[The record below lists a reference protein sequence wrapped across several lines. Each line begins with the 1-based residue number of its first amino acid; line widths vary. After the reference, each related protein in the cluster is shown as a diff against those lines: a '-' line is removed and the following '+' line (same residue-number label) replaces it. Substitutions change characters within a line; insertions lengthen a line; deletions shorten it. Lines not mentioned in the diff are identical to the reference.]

1 MTLVT
6 RTHDLPRDDQLTK
19 VHGMTTYNTPDL
31 IEQLTTRLTQLEE
44 RVEALETNKKPQ
56 TMSAQHAL
64 EMEAI
69 MEVFNGIPVGFELSI
84 PAIAKNI
91 EGVEISRDSVTTRVY
106 TLVKAGK
113 LKRHQEGNEHPTFSR
128 LP

>member
-1 MTLVT
+1 
-6 RTHDLPRDDQLTK
+6 
-19 VHGMTTYNTPDL
+19 MTTYNTPDL
-31 IEQLTTRLTQLEE
+31 IAQLRAEFIVHIEE
-44 RVEALETNKKPQ
+44 LKERIVALENTKKP
-56 TMSAQHAL
+56 TVMSEQHAI

-69 MEVFNGIPVGFELSI
+69 MQVFDSVPVGFELSI
-84 PAIAKNI
+84 PAIAKNL
-91 EGVEISRDSVTTRVY
+91 EIDLPRDAVTTRVY